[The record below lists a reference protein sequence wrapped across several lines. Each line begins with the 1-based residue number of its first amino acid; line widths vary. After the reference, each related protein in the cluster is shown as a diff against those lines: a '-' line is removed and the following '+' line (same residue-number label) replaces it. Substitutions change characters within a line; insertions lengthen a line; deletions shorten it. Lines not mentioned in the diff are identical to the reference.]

1 MNSYRIES
9 ELSSFNEEIL
19 SELKLSINC
28 VSFSIFFE
36 SIVDS
41 ISVPSIESM
50 SVIYS
55 NLEDSERFSLISSKI
70 HILFKLLV

>member
-9 ELSSFNEEIL
+9 ELSSFNEEFL